1 MAGYIGKSQGVTQV
15 DGYTASEADS
25 EFVSSS
31 GDSMTGDLS
40 FGDNDKAIF
49 GAGSDLQIHHDGSD
63 SYITDSG
70 TGNLRIG
77 ATNLKITNGAD
88 TEVYIDAFENGA
100 VNLRYD
106 NSQKLATTS
115 TGINVTGD
123 IAVSGGVYLGGTGS
137 ANYLDDYEEG
147 TWTPTITFGSGGS
160 ATAASVSCQY
170 TKIGRLVHISGRFT
184 LTSFSGFAS
193 GELIIGSL
201 PFTVYDITGD
211 NNSAGIQ
218 VFFENPSSDIGADI
232 VGLPIQSS
240 TNFYIRISGTTG
252 SQLLGGFVQ
261 STTVFLFGGSYA
273 AA

>member
-1 MAGYIGKSQGVTQV
+1 VQ
-15 DGYTASEADS
+15 D
-25 EFVSSS
+25 
-31 GDSMTGDLS
+31 
-40 FGDNDKAIF
+40 
-49 GAGSDLQIHHDGSD
+49 AGSGH
-63 SYITDSG
+63 
-70 TGNLRIG
+70 LRLG
-77 ATNLKITNGAD
+77 GTNLQLMNGAL
-88 TEVYIDAFENGA
+88 TEYYFSANENGN
-100 VNLRYD
+100 VKLYYD
-106 NSQKLATTS
+106 NAEKLATTS
-115 TGINVTGD
+115 TGIDVTGN

-137 ANYLDDYEEG
+137 ANHLDDYEEG